1 MSQSKVLLENDLRA
15 FANPTRMQNIRTAT
29 VNLSEKMRSLCPKC
43 CCPGFWITKTISG
56 LHCIECGNETREI
69 KANIYECK
77 KCSHQEEVK
86 SKKEFA
92 EPNKCKTLRRIKIN
106 KFKLVITSLIFASIS
121 NVYAQDWSYD
131 NDSIKNWGNFEGASL
146 CSTGT
151 YQSPINI
158 ETYKVIKTQLPKLVF
173 NYINTNAEVINTG
186 KTIRVDLSS
195 KANRLLFGDKEYKLL
210 QFHFHTPSEE
220 AINGKRYPLVA
231 HFVHQN
237 DDGQILVIAQ
247 PFNIGNEN
255 DLFKNL
261 FEDLPNNAEKKS
273 FEVDLNKLFQK
284 KISYFNYQGS
294 RV

>member
-1 MSQSKVLLENDLRA
+1 L
-15 FANPTRMQNIRTAT
+15 QNLINVTF
-29 VNLSEKMRSLCPKC
+29 V
-43 CCPGFWITKTISG
+43 
-56 LHCIECGNETREI
+56 
-69 KANIYECK
+69 
-77 KCSHQEEVK
+77 
-86 SKKEFA
+86 
-92 EPNKCKTLRRIKIN
+92 TLRRIKIN

-294 RV
+294 LTTPPCSEGVSWVVIKNPINISLEQLERFRKLYPQNSRPIQPLNGRDVFESNQ